1 MPTAQSDISSELPQ
15 SFIHTQT
22 VHLQRNI
29 ERCPRPIQVQSK
41 LSHVWKEPTTTQ
53 IQTLG
58 PFKASSVCK
67 LLPSYQH

>member
-15 SFIHTQT
+15 SFIHT
-22 VHLQRNI
+22 
-29 ERCPRPIQVQSK
+29 CPRPIQVQSK
-41 LSHVWKEPTTTQ
+41 LSHVWKEPTATH

-58 PFKASSVCK
+58 PFKASSVRK